1 MRPAR
6 LTAGAEMR
14 IIAGMSFEFICET
27 PEFRTL
33 VQRLGSGTTRCQVTG
48 VSSSAHPYLLA
59 ALARETGRG
68 IIFIRPSSA
77 SLLRFAEGARFF
89 SRCLSGPH
97 KVRVL
102 PALSADP
109 YREVPPAL
117 ETAAARM
124 RCLYNILQERA
135 GLIVTDIFG
144 LLKPL
149 PAPADLKAFFLTLE
163 IKESFSREGI
173 LRLLSDYGYE
183 RTDLVNS
190 HGEYAWRG
198 GIVDVFSPWAGSP
211 YRIELGGDEIVSLRE
226 FDPASQRSRRKLEFL
241 RIPSLR
247 EYPVDPGFIRQWA
260 AAARSAAAS
269 QPASDLDR
277 RIAQMEKGEIF
288 PSFAYQAV
296 LMRERFVPFTHY
308 LQDHL
313 LVMDDSEQLEKDWRD
328 SWDALQSSHAEQAE
342 RKSFSL
348 SPEQI
353 FPLQL
358 WKKIRQEAV
367 QINAL
372 ERSLPRSKHHFFF
385 QSAPR
390 FDNRIPFFLDFVKK
404 KQEERERCFL
414 LFSGEAVRRKFAGL
428 LSQHRIPHILSDD
441 PRFAAPDE
449 SLVLLPGRMPHGFL
463 YPPQK
468 ILFLSEQDVFTEE
481 RVLVSRPRIAP
492 FVSDFR
498 DLKSGDFVVHTDYGI
513 GLFQGLVRMA
523 VDGKAQEFM
532 EIHYRDDDK
541 LYVPVEDLNL
551 VQKYAG
557 SGTAAPVLSKLGTP
571 QWENI
576 KSRTKKAIEDMAREL
591 LDLYARRKAAQGY
604 RFSPSGVWS
613 ADFEKTFEYRET
625 EDQHR
630 AIRDIMQDM
639 ESDSPMDRLLC
650 GDVGYGKTEVA
661 MRAAFKSVMDGKQVA
676 VLCPTTVLASQHLHT
691 FRRRMLLF
699 PIRIEGLTRLQ
710 SRIQQQELLRD
721 LKTGLVDIIIGTHRL
736 LSQDVEFHDLG
747 LLVVDEEQRFGVKH
761 KEKIKQLKANI
772 DVLTMT
778 ATPIPRTLNLSLTGL
793 RDISLIETPPKD
805 RLAIHTVVTSFNRRL
820 ITSAVRRELGR
831 GGQVY
836 FIHNRVEDIESMAG
850 MLEQWVPEARVVTIH
865 GQMSGSVLEKRMID
879 FIQQKYNVLISTTI
893 IENGIDIPLVN
904 TLIVNRADRFGLA
917 QLYQLRGR
925 VGRSSRQA
933 VAYFLIP
940 PQMELSPLAQ
950 RRLQALKEF
959 SALGSGF
966 RLAAKDLEIRGSGS
980 FLGDRQHGYMEA
992 VGFDYY
998 MHLLEDTIRKMKGEP
1013 PEEIKSKIN
1022 IKLDIRIP
1030 ETYLPQ
1036 TNLRLNLYKRVSVVE
1051 SLEDLDHIAEEVRDR
1066 YGHPPSGVR
1075 RLFRYGAIKH
1085 LAAKIR
1091 IKTLDRVGG
1100 RLVLHFMPDS
1110 AADISR
1116 LTGLMKDYRGSL
1128 TPQGVLTLE
1137 VNASGEEAFMDETIH
1152 ILKELSLM

>member
-1 MRPAR
+1 MG
-6 LTAGAEMR
+6 LD
-14 IIAGMSFEFICET
+14 FIRET
-27 PEFRTL
+27 PEFRKL
-33 VQRLGSGTTRCQVTG
+33 VQELRSGVTRRQITG
-48 VSSSAHPYLLA
+48 VSRPAQPYLLA
-59 ALARETGRG
+59 ALAREIGRG

-77 SLLRFAEGARFF
+77 SLFRFAESTRFF
-89 SRCLSGPH
+89 LKGLAGPF
-97 KVRVL
+97 KARVL
-102 PALSADP
+102 PALSEDP
-109 YREVPPAL
+109 YQEVPPAL
-117 ETAAARM
+117 ETVAARM
-124 RCLYNILQERA
+124 RCLHDVQQKRA
-135 GLIVTDIFG
+135 GLIVTDWLG

-149 PAPADLKAFFLTLE
+149 PAPADLKAAFLQLE
-163 IKESFSREGI
+163 KEESFSRDKV
-173 LRLLSDYGYE
+173 LRILSDFGYE

-190 HGEYAWRG
+190 HGEFAWRG
-198 GIVDVFSPWAGSP
+198 GIVDVFSPWAGGP
-211 YRIELGGDEIVSLRE
+211 YRLEFSGDAIVSLRE
-226 FDPASQRSRRKLEFL
+226 FDPASQRSRRKLEYV

-247 EYPVDPGFIRQWA
+247 EFPVDSVFIRQWA
-260 AAARSAAAS
+260 IAARSACAS
-269 QPASDLDR
+269 PSAPDLDL
-277 RIAQMEKGEIF
+277 RIQQLEKGEIF
-288 PSFAYQAV
+288 PSFSYQAV
-296 LMRERFVPFTHY
+296 LSKARFVPFTHY
-308 LQDHL
+308 LKDHL
-313 LVMDDSEQLEKDWRD
+313 LVMDDVEELERDWHESWEALQNSHREQSEQKR
-328 SWDALQSSHAEQAE
+328 
-342 RKSFSL
+342 FSP
-348 SPEQI
+348 SPEQV
-353 FPLQL
+353 FPLRL
-358 WKKIRQEAV
+358 WEKIRNEAV
-367 QINAL
+367 QLNAL
-372 ERSLPRSKHHFFF
+372 DRSVSRRKHHFFF

-390 FDNRIPFFLDFVKK
+390 FDNRIPFFLDFIRK

-414 LFSGEAVRRKFAGL
+414 FFSGEAVRRKFAAL
-428 LSQHRIPHILSDD
+428 LSLHRVAHILSDD
-441 PRFAAPDE
+441 FRFSAPDE
-449 SLVLLPGRMPHGFL
+449 SVVLLPGRMPHGFL

-468 ILFLSEQDVFTEE
+468 ILFLSEEDVFTEE

-513 GLFQGLVRMA
+513 GIFQGLIRMA

-532 EIHYRDDDK
+532 EIRYRDDDK
-541 LYVPVEDLNL
+541 LFVPVEDLNL

-571 QWENI
+571 QWEHV
-576 KSRTKKAIEDMAREL
+576 KSRVKKAIEEMAREL
-591 LDLYARRKAAQGY
+591 LELYALRKAARGF

-613 ADFEKTFEYRET
+613 SDFEKTFEYRET
-625 EDQHR
+625 EDQRR
-630 AIRDIMQDM
+630 AIRDITQDM

-661 MRAAFKSVMDGKQVA
+661 MRAAFKAVMDGKQVA

-699 PIRIEGLTRLQ
+699 PVRIEGLTRLQ
-710 SRIQQQELLRD
+710 ARAQQQRLLQD
-721 LKTGLVDIIIGTHRL
+721 LKTGLVDIIIGTHRM
-736 LSQDVEFHDLG
+736 LSSDVQFHDLG
-747 LLVVDEEQRFGVKH
+747 LLVVDEEQRFGVRH
-761 KEKIKQLKANI
+761 KEKIKQLKAHI

-778 ATPIPRTLNLSLTGL
+778 ATPIPRTLNLSLSGL

-836 FIHNRVEDIESMAG
+836 FIHNRVEDIESMAA
-850 MLEQWVPEARVVTIH
+850 MLEQWVPEARVVTVH
-865 GQMSGSVLEKRMID
+865 GQMSGAALEKRMID
-879 FIQQKYNVLISTTI
+879 FIQHEHNVLISTTI

-940 PQMELSPLAQ
+940 PQMELTHLAQ

-1030 ETYLPQ
+1030 ESYLPQ
-1036 TNLRLNLYKRVSVVE
+1036 TNLRLNLYKRISAVE
-1051 SLEDLDHIAEEVRDR
+1051 TLDDLDQIAEEVRDR
-1066 YGHPPSGVR
+1066 YGPPPSGVR

-1091 IKTLDRVGG
+1091 LKTLDRLGG

-1110 AADISR
+1110 TADISR
-1116 LTGLMKDYRGSL
+1116 LTGLLEDYRGSM
-1128 TPQGVLTLE
+1128 TPQGVMTLE
-1137 VNASGEEAFMDETIH
+1137 VDASGEEAFMDETIH
-1152 ILKELSLM
+1152 ILKELSLI

>member
-1 MRPAR
+1 
-6 LTAGAEMR
+6 
-14 IIAGMSFEFICET
+14 MSFEFIFET
-27 PEFRTL
+27 PEFREL
-33 VQRLGSGTTRCQVTG
+33 VQGLRSGTTRCQITG
-48 VSSSAHPYLLA
+48 VPSPAQPYLLS

-77 SLLRFAEGARFF
+77 SLFRFAEGARFF
-89 SRCLSGPH
+89 LKRLAGPH

-102 PALSADP
+102 PALSTDP
-109 YREVPPAL
+109 YQEVPPAL

-124 RCLYNILQERA
+124 RCLFDILRNRA
-135 GLIVTDIFG
+135 DLIVTDLLG

-149 PAPADLKAFFLTLE
+149 PAPADLKAAFVTLE
-163 IKESFSREGI
+163 DKELFSRDRI
-173 LRLLSDYGYE
+173 LSFLSDFGYE

-198 GIVDVFSPWAGSP
+198 GIVDVFSPWTGNP
-211 YRIELGGDEIVSLRE
+211 YRIEFSGDEIVSLRE
-226 FDPASQRSRRKLEFL
+226 FDPVSQRSRRKHEFL

-247 EYPVDPGFIRQWA
+247 EFPVDSGFIHQWA
-260 AAARSAAAS
+260 SAARSIPVPQS
-269 QPASDLDR
+269 GSDLDR
-277 RIAQMEKGEIF
+277 RIKQLEKGEIF

-296 LMRERFVPFTHY
+296 LSRERFVPFTHY

-313 LVMDDSEQLEKDWRD
+313 LVLDDSDELEKDW
-328 SWDALQSSHAEQAE
+328 SETWAGLQSSHAEQLE
-342 RKSFSL
+342 QRSFSL

-353 FPLQL
+353 FPLHR
-358 WKKIRQEAV
+358 WESIRKAAV
-367 QINAL
+367 QLNAL
-372 ERSLPRSKHHFFF
+372 DRSAPRRKHHFFF

-390 FDNRIPFFLDFVKK
+390 FDNRIPFFLDFIQK

-414 LFSGEAVRRKFAGL
+414 FFSGEAVRRKFAGL
-428 LSQHRIPHILSDD
+428 LSQHRIAHILSDD
-441 PRFAAPDE
+441 PRFSARDE
-449 SLVLLPGRMPHGFL
+449 SVVLLPGKMPHGFL

-468 ILFLSEQDVFTEE
+468 ILILSEEDVFTEE

-513 GLFQGLVRMA
+513 GIFQGLIRMA

-532 EIHYRDDDK
+532 EIHYRDSDK

-571 QWENI
+571 QWEHT
-576 KSRTKKAIEDMAREL
+576 KSRAKKAIEDMAREL
-591 LDLYARRKAAQGY
+591 LELYARRKASRGF
-604 RFSPSGVWS
+604 RFSPAGVWS

-630 AIRDIMQDM
+630 AIHDIVQDM

-661 MRAAFKSVMDGKQVA
+661 MRAAFKAVMDGKQVA

-699 PIRIEGLTRLQ
+699 PVRIEGLTRLQ
-710 SRIQQQELLRD
+710 SRAQQQRLLRD

-736 LSQDVEFHDLG
+736 LSPDVDFRDLG

-761 KEKIKQLKANI
+761 KEKIKQLKAHI

-850 MLEQWVPEARVVTIH
+850 MLEKWVPEARVVTIH
-865 GQMSGSVLEKRMID
+865 GQMSGAVLEKRMID
-879 FIQQKYNVLISTTI
+879 FIQQKHNILFSTTI

-925 VGRSSRQA
+925 VGRSARQA

-940 PQMELSPLAQ
+940 PQMELTPLAQ

-998 MHLLEDTIRKMKGEP
+998 MHLLEDTIRKMRGEP

-1030 ETYLPQ
+1030 ESYLPQ
-1036 TNLRLNLYKRVSVVE
+1036 TNLRLNLYKRISSVD
-1051 SLEDLDHIAEEVRDR
+1051 SLEDLDRIAEEVRDR
-1066 YGHPPSGVR
+1066 YGSPPSGVR

-1091 IKTLDRVGG
+1091 LLTLDRVGG
-1100 RLVLHFMPDS
+1100 RLVLHFKPDS
-1110 AADISR
+1110 TADISR
-1116 LTGLMKDYRGSL
+1116 LTGLLKGYRGSI

-1137 VNASGEEAFMDETIH
+1137 VDSPGEEAFMDETIH
-1152 ILKELSLM
+1152 ILKELSLL